1 MIIFQMF
8 NISPRFTSFCTSMQ
22 CSRLILLIT
31 AYGGDAEFDNAVN
44 REDAARGMK
53 KKKLKKYKYHGIRP
67 RAIVSWN

>member
-1 MIIFQMF
+1 
-8 NISPRFTSFCTSMQ
+8 MQ